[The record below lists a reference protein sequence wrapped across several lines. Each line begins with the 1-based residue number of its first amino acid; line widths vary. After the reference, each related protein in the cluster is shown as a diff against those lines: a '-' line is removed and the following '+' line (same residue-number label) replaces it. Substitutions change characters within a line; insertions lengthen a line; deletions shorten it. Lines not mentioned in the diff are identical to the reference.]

1 MFSKACEY
9 GIRAVM
15 YIVARTHDGSKAG
28 IKEIARFTDSPEPFM
43 AKILQLLSKKG
54 IISSSKGPNGGFFVD
69 GGPQIALIDIVRA
82 VDGDNLFLSCG
93 LGIKNCSE
101 RKPCPIHNQYKAI
114 RENLIGMLKRS
125 YIQDLADG
133 VSKGETFLTKR

>member
-15 YIVARTHDGSKAG
+15 YIVAKTRNGSKAG
-28 IKEIARFTDSPEPFM
+28 IREIARFTDSPEPFI

-54 IISSSKGPNGGFFVD
+54 IISSTKGPNGGFFVD
-69 GGPQIALIDIVRA
+69 GSPRIALIDIVRA
-82 VDGDNLFLSCG
+82 LDGDSLFLSCG

-101 RKPCPIHNQYKAI
+101 RKPCPIHDQYKAI
-114 RENLIGMLKRS
+114 RENLIAMLKKS
-125 YIQDLADG
+125 YVQDLADG
-133 VSKGETFLTKR
+133 VVKGETFLVKR